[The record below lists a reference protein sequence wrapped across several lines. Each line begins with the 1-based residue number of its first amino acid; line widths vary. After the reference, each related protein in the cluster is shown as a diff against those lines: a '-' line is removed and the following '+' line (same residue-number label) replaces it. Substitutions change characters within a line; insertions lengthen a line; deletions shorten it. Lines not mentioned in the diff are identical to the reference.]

1 MSKKDNNQAAPVGTS
16 KRAQLAAQ
24 QAAEAAHKRMMRIVM
39 VIGIVLAL
47 VIVSIVT
54 VVLVQNHRK
63 NPGTSPSAKETT
75 IAQQIVPVRANADGN
90 GIVYHESTKNTDAPL
105 VDAYF
110 DYQCPGCAAASR
122 IIDPMLEEL
131 ADSGSIQLVYHTLHG
146 LDERLENDSSYRSAI
161 AATCVA
167 NLETDY
173 FPTYSST
180 IFTNQPRRE
189 GIGYTDEQLTKTFT
203 ESAGITGAD
212 LETFQA
218 CYTGQAT
225 KDFIDTTQK
234 TLPDVVTLTPS
245 FVTNNKVLEL
255 KNLSRASKEDLLA
268 AIKQAAGQA

>member
-24 QAAEAAHKRMMRIVM
+24 QAAEAAHKRMMRIVT

-54 VVLVQNHRK
+54 VVLVQNHEK
-63 NPGTSPSAKETT
+63 DPGTTETT
-75 IAQQIVPVRANADGN
+75 AEQIVPVRANADGN

-105 VDAYF
+105 VDAYL

-131 ADSGSIQLVYHTLHG
+131 ADNGSIQLVYHTLHG
-146 LDERLENDSSYRSAI
+146 LDARLKNDSSYRSAI

-167 NLETDY
+167 NLDTDY

-180 IFTNQPRRE
+180 IFANQPRRE
-189 GIGYTDEQLTKTFT
+189 GIGYTNEQLTKTFT

-234 TLPDVVTLTPS
+234 TLPDMVTLTPS
-245 FVTNNKVLEL
+245 FVTNNKVLDLNEQ
-255 KNLSRASKEDLLA
+255 NLASKEALLE
-268 AIKQAAGQA
+268 AIKQAAGQD